1 MRFICIVTE
10 MSDTCYCATPQM
22 YAAKLTVRSVFWLS
36 NSKSVMDFDDI
47 AVEGIFRGEDPK
59 LCFYSYRQANQ
70 PAVNRCVR
78 DSSATSAR
86 SAFPRPMCGE

>member
-1 MRFICIVTE
+1 ME

-22 YAAKLTVRSVFWLS
+22 YAAKLTVTSVFWLS
-36 NSKSVMDFDDI
+36 SSKSAMDFDDI
-47 AVEGIFRGEDPK
+47 AVEGIFRGADPK

-70 PAVNRCVR
+70 PAVNGCVR

-86 SAFPRPMCGE
+86 SAFPRAMCGE